1 MRKKLLIIALPV
13 LMAMSSCTYM
23 GSATRVDLFKED
35 TLAHEEVFGGQ
46 AIQGPA
52 IRKMGDVVDTD
63 TNYKVGY
70 QIHFDDKGNADDS
83 DDVISIRFIA
93 AIKADYTLMRWTR
106 GVTDSRGQQLKTLSD
121 HRYDE
126 IKGEDVYFDSKV
138 VYTSLNNGSGVDE
151 MTAGEGDFVG
161 YTGFIVYSLLDIPY
175 ADNVDAYLGVTL
187 ALDEVKTDFY
197 AVKIEKNALGTA
209 SAHSFKFASNKEGFF
224 LSMDDRIVD
233 ADASTRGENAASFT
247 VGLAADEEFL
257 IVQKTAS
264 AFKVWDGWCLQDE
277 DLILVN
283 DNGLMK
289 STVASRYVFYLNFG
303 NQIYHTK
310 YDEPIGYYVRGAA
323 AQGWGEEDCVAD
335 YRFITDPDNKAVI
348 LGVSL
353 KVGDFKIANLDWSR
367 EWGYYSAKND
377 EGNYIYPNEGN
388 EYYSIIIG
396 GAKDNFEPQ
405 DGYDHGVCNIHCKVA
420 GTYNIYLTNNWYV
433 SFELVPA
440 A

>member
-1 MRKKLLIIALPV
+1 MRNKLLLIALPA
-13 LMAMSSCTYM
+13 LMVMSSCTYM
-23 GSATRVDLFKED
+23 EHATKVDLFKED
-35 TLAHEEVFGGQ
+35 TIAHEEIFGGE
-46 AIQGPA
+46 AIEGPA

-70 QIHFDDKGNADDS
+70 QIHFDDKGNADGT

-106 GVTDSRGQQLKTLSD
+106 GVTDSRGAELKALSD

-126 IKGEDVYFDSKV
+126 DKGEDVYFDSKV

-151 MTAGEGDFVG
+151 MTAGEGDFAG
-161 YTGFIVYSLLDIPY
+161 YTGFIVYSLLNIPY
-175 ADNVDAYLGVTL
+175 EDNADAYLGVTL

-209 SAHSFKFASNKEGFF
+209 SAHSFKFASDKEGFF

-247 VGLAADEEFL
+247 VNLAADEEFL

-264 AFKVWDGWCLQDE
+264 SFKVWDGWCLQDE

-289 STVASRYVFYLNFG
+289 STVASKYVFYLNTSNG
-303 NQIYHTK
+303 IYHTK
-310 YDEPIGYYVRGAA
+310 YEEPTSYYVRGTAGE
-323 AQGWGEEDCVAD
+323 GWGNGEGDIGISSA
-335 YRFITDPDNKAVI
+335 YRFVTDPDNKAI
-348 LGVSL
+348 LLGVELS
-353 KVGDFKIANLDWSR
+353 VGDFKIADQGWAHS
-367 EWGYYSAKND
+367 WGYKLCKDGGDFWNPDGAPT
-377 EGNYIYPNEGN
+377 IV
-388 EYYSIIIG
+388 IG
-396 GAKDNFEPQ
+396 GAAGNFEEAAS
-405 DGYDHGVCNIHCKVA
+405 DDNIHCKVA

-433 SFELVPA
+433 SFELA